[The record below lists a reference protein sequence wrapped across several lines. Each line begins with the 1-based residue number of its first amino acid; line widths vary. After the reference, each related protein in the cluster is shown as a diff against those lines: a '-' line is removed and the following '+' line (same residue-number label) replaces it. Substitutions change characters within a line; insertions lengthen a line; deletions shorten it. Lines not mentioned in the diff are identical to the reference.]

1 MKGPKMHARIF
12 GILFARGVCPK
23 GIFGPNDSMASA
35 RHCGSQL
42 IMPDTPGQDMLKSL
56 VLFTTARFLEIL

>member
-1 MKGPKMHARIF
+1 MCPKDTRAHF
-12 GILFARGVCPK
+12 GICIARGVCPK

-56 VLFTTARFLEIL
+56 VLFTTARF